1 MGSKNSFFTFDSKKS
16 NNLDTNFFKSMQYY
30 YNFLNNYIKKI
41 VFYYFYYLSNYLSTI
56 NRAHTQRYRTQ
67 KIISK

>member
-1 MGSKNSFFTFDSKKS
+1 
-16 NNLDTNFFKSMQYY
+16 MQYY

-56 NRAHTQRYRTQ
+56 NRAHTQCYRT
-67 KIISK
+67 KKLFPSKGIDQCVNINF